1 MSGGPFFGK
10 YRATVRINVDPL
22 MTGRIMVEVPDISG
36 NALSSWALPC
46 LPAAGPNMGL
56 FTIPP
61 VGAGVW
67 VEFERGD
74 PDRPIWVGGWYSEA
88 DVPVLARTVPPATN
102 GITLQTQAGNG
113 IVISD
118 TLGILI
124 TLANGTMI
132 QLTPA
137 GTLTLTGT
145 AAINIV
151 APLVDVNV
159 GALQVT

>member
-1 MSGGPFFGK
+1 MSSGPYFGK
-10 YRATVRINVDPL
+10 YRASVRVNVDPL
-22 MTGRIMVEVPDISG
+22 MMGRILVEVPDVGG
-36 NALSSWALPC
+36 NAISSWALPC
-46 LPAAGPNMGL
+46 LPGAGSNMGM
-56 FTIPP
+56 FTVPHI
-61 VGAGVW
+61 GAAVW

-151 APLVDVNV
+151 APMVDVNA

>member
-1 MSGGPFFGK
+1 MSGGPFYGK

-102 GITLQTQAGNG
+102 GI
-113 IVISD
+113 VISD

-151 APLVDVNV
+151 APLVDVNA

>member
-1 MSGGPFFGK
+1 MSAGPFYGK
-10 YRATVRINVDPL
+10 YRATVRNPIDP
-22 MTGRIMVEVPDISG
+22 MQRGRILVEIPDVGG
-36 NALSSWALPC
+36 NLLSSWATPC
-46 LPAAGPNMGL
+46 LPGAGTNNGM
-56 FTIPP
+56 FTVPP

-74 PDRPIWVGGWYSEA
+74 PDHPIWVGGFYSEA
-88 DVPVLARTVPPATN
+88 DVPVLARTVPPGIN
-102 GITLQTQAGNG
+102 GFTLQTQAGNG

-118 TLGILI
+118 TLGVMI

-145 AAINIV
+145 SAVNII
-151 APLVDVNV
+151 APMVDVNA

>member
-1 MSGGPFFGK
+1 MSAGPFYGK
-10 YRATVRINVDPL
+10 YRGVVVQNVDPML
-22 MTGRIMVEVPDISG
+22 IGRVQVIVPDVAIVPST
-36 NALSSWALPC
+36 WAMPC
-46 LPAAGPNMGL
+46 VPWAGINTGM
-56 FTIPP
+56 FMVPP
-61 VGAGVW
+61 MGAGVW

-74 PDRPIWVGGWYSEA
+74 PDFPIWVGGFYSEA
-88 DVPVLARTVPPATN
+88 DVPVLARTVPPGIN
-102 GITLQTQAGNG
+102 GFTLQTQAGNG

-118 TLGILI
+118 LLGVMI

-145 AAINIV
+145 SAVNII
-151 APLVDVNV
+151 APMVDVNA